1 MTGLVLSGSWFLSV
15 VTCQIYLERASRK
28 QVFHKLLHRKKL
40 HTCTQTG
47 PKYVLHSTKRAG
59 IPVRPLSVSI
69 GSEALNFV
77 LILEVCLRLPNL
89 ENNEA
94 LRFS

>member
-1 MTGLVLSGSWFLSV
+1 MFFTSCF
-15 VTCQIYLERASRK
+15 TE
-28 QVFHKLLHRKKL
+28 KKL

-94 LRFS
+94 LKFT

>member
-1 MTGLVLSGSWFLSV
+1 MRL
-15 VTCQIYLERASRK
+15 
-28 QVFHKLLHRKKL
+28 
-40 HTCTQTG
+40 
-47 PKYVLHSTKRAG
+47 
-59 IPVRPLSVSI
+59 LSVSI

-77 LILEVCLRLPNL
+77 LVLEACLRLPNL